1 MLIVKNQEVI
11 LEIVNYH
18 NLLKNHDL
26 LKRGVQEVIDIILQM
41 KANNTI
47 PDMVVHN
54 FFDLLNMMKI
64 LDLNIVSIIVN
75 FIIIIV
81 IIIC

>member
-1 MLIVKNQEVI
+1 MIVKNQEVI